1 MPNYKVNG
9 IVLRARNFGESD
21 RILAILDRDLGKLEG
36 VAKGARRARS
46 TLRGPCQPFSHN
58 LFFLWHGKSLDGIS
72 QVEVVHSFAGLRD
85 NLLKLAAAS
94 YMTELVDNVSSEHD
108 PNPELFDLLLETFR
122 WLEEAESD
130 ASAVTHILRSFDLRF
145 LGLAGFAPALD
156 ACASCGSPASAWA
169 GPSAVA
175 FSAAAGG
182 IICPACRA
190 AVAVA
195 DEMGGGYGFGDGE
208 GGRSGPAGPSVVL
221 VAAGTLA
228 AMRHL
233 AAATSA
239 DQARVLRLTPR
250 AAKEMEQA
258 LRAHLRYHLDRQ
270 LKSLDFLDT
279 VLS

>member
-9 IVLRARNFGESD
+9 IVLKARHFGESD
-21 RILAILDRDLGKLEG
+21 RILTILDRDLGKLEG
-36 VAKGARRARS
+36 VAKGARRAQS

-72 QVEVVHSFAGLRD
+72 QVEVVDSFAGLRD

-94 YMTELVDNVSSEHD
+94 YLVELVDDVARERD
-108 PNPELFDLLLETFR
+108 PSPELFDLLLESFR
-122 WLEEAESD
+122 WLEEAEPN
-130 ASAVTHILRSFDLRF
+130 ASAVTHILRAFDLRF
-145 LGLAGFAPALD
+145 LGLAGFAPTLD
-156 ACASCGSPASAWA
+156 ACASCGSPAEAWA
-169 GPSAVA
+169 GGGAVA
-175 FSAAAGG
+175 FSAAAVG
-182 IICPACRA
+182 IVCPACRA
-190 AVAVA
+190 AVAVS
-195 DEMGGGYGFGDGE
+195 DETGGGFGFGDGQ
-208 GGRSGPAGPSVVL
+208 GGPAGPSVVL

-233 AAATSA
+233 AAAASV